1 MPVSN
6 ALAYYEYS
14 KMTDV
19 KSFITLCTVRLDVG
33 AKVELEFGFWA
44 EGLAPTLAVF
54 KGSKDI

>member
-1 MPVSN
+1 MSN
-6 ALAYYEYS
+6 DLAYYEHS

-19 KSFITLCTVRLDVG
+19 KSFITLGTVRLDVRG
-33 AKVELEFGFWA
+33 NVELEFGFWA

>member
-1 MPVSN
+1 VSN
-6 ALAYYEYS
+6 DLAYYEHS

-19 KSFITLCTVRLDVG
+19 KSFITLGTVRLDVRG
-33 AKVELEFGFWA
+33 NVELEFGFWA